1 MEIAALVL
9 GIIAFIVSFIPGCGL
24 IIGIIPAIVGL
35 ILGIVAL
42 AKKKEKKGMSIAG
55 LILSALSIL
64 IMIGMIIIVGAGSIS
79 ALNDVANS
87 LDTDMNTINS
97 FVEEIEDEVEESVED
112 EEINVGETY
121 KDDEVSIKY
130 VSVDENFTGYNSY
143 ATVEEGCKIIK
154 LEFEV
159 ENLSTSNMYI
169 SSYDFDCYADQYDCD
184 RFYSVSGGTFSS
196 TLSAGKKTKGSVYFE
211 VPTDATEITVEYEI
225 DSLTDKKAIFIV
237 K

>member
-24 IIGIIPAIVGL
+24 IIGIIPAIVGV

-42 AKKKEKKGMSIAG
+42 AKKKEKKGMAIAG

-79 ALNDVANS
+79 ALNDIS
-87 LDTDMNTINS
+87 DTLDTDMNTINS
-97 FVEEIEDEVEESVED
+97 FVKEVEDDED

-121 KDDEVSIKY
+121 EDDEVSIKY

-143 ATVEEGCKIIK
+143 ATVEQGYKIIK
-154 LEFEV
+154 LELEV
-159 ENLSTSNMYI
+159 ENLSNSNMYV

-184 RFYSVSGGTFSS
+184 RFYSVTGGTFSA
-196 TLSAGKKTKGSVYFE
+196 TLSAGKKTKGSVYFK
-211 VPTDATEITVEYEI
+211 VPTDATEITVEYEV